1 MRTTWRQL
9 SPPLLPH
16 RGRRKQG
23 IMIDTIDDAY
33 FSRYVSSSTTPILVD
48 FWAEWCAPC
57 KIIAPVLEEL
67 DKDYGGSLQ
76 IAKIDVDHNNET
88 SLQYEVRSIPTLL
101 FFKDGV
107 NVGRMVGAGTKKT
120 ILDKLKTLHL
130 L

>member
-1 MRTTWRQL
+1 
-9 SPPLLPH
+9 
-16 RGRRKQG
+16 
-23 IMIDTIDDAY
+23 MIHTIDDAY
-33 FSRYVSSSTTPILVD
+33 FSRYVSSSTTPILID

-67 DKDYGGSLQ
+67 DKDYGESLQ